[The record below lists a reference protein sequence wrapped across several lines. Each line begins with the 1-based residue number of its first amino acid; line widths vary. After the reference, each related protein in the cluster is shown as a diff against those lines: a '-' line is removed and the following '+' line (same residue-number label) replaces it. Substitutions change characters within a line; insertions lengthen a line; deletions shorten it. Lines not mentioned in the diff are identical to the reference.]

1 VASRTIAS
9 TREGIRCWLRGE
21 HLLEFDPRIPSFEM
35 ELAPDGRKRAV
46 RVRRP
51 GAAAAVKATGAEQV
65 RHRARPPAQPAE
77 SSASLGARFVALLLV
92 AGLGWYAYGQ

>member
-1 VASRTIAS
+1 
-9 TREGIRCWLRGE
+9 
-21 HLLEFDPRIPSFEM
+21 M

-65 RHRARPPAQPAE
+65 RHRARQPAE
-77 SSASLGARFVALLLV
+77 CSASLGARFVALLLV